1 MYARFKGSIW
11 AADLT
16 EMGSLSSKYQGVK
29 YVLCAM
35 DVFTKYARVKA
46 FFKDTCTKTA
56 LHVFIEIINESKCK
70 PNK

>member
-1 MYARFKGSIW
+1 
-11 AADLT
+11 
-16 EMGSLSSKYQGVK
+16 MGSLSSKYQGVK

-35 DVFTKYARVKA
+35 DVFTKYARIKA